1 MKNFY
6 QRRISVL
13 RDELSLNNGEG
24 FFSSTRED
32 VLYLTGFNSS
42 NSNLLITNQSE
53 IIFTDKRYTQ
63 QIKEL
68 GSQIKTEFIENNFLR
83 TLKEYCYENNINT
96 IYFDPAKISVQKIAE
111 LRKIRNLKFKPIQKD
126 ISFIFALQDEYSIKQ
141 TKKAIRI
148 TEEIFKIILSNI
160 KEGISEKDIKVELK
174 YLIYKSADGE
184 AFDPI
189 VLFGKKTAFPHGV
202 SNNSTLK
209 MNSPILID
217 FGVNVKGYN
226 SDFTRTF
233 YFGNP
238 SDEFK
243 KKYEIVLSALR
254 IGIEKIEA
262 NRNTQEVALSVIKF
276 FEKFNVDK
284 NFTHALGHGLGVYLH
299 NFPRL
304 ALKSNQIIPD
314 NIIVAIEPALYFEKK
329 FGIRIE
335 QNILLYKGKKEI
347 LTKTTD
353 ELIVL

>member
-1 MKNFY
+1 MKDFY
-6 QRRISVL
+6 QRRISIL

-24 FFSSTRED
+24 FFSSTKED
-32 VLYLTGFNSS
+32 VLFLTGFNSS
-42 NSNLLITNQSE
+42 NSNLLITNKSE

-68 GSQIKTEFIENNFLR
+68 ESKINTEFIEGNFTDTLR
-83 TLKEYCYENNINT
+83 KYCDEHNIHK
-96 IYFDPAKISVQKIAE
+96 IYFDPSKISVRKISE
-111 LRKIRNLKFKPIQKD
+111 LRKIIKLKFIPIRKD

-141 TKKAIRI
+141 TKKAIKV
-148 TEEIFKIILSNI
+148 TEEIFKNILGNI
-160 KEGISEKDIKVELK
+160 KEGISEKDIKAELK

-189 VLFGKKTAFPHGV
+189 VLFGKRTAFPHGV
-202 SNNSTLK
+202 SNNNRLK
-209 MNSPILID
+209 VNSPILID

-233 YFGNP
+233 YFGKP

-243 KKYEIVLSALR
+243 NKYQIVLSALR
-254 IGIEKIEA
+254 IGIENLEA
-262 NRNTQEVALSVIKF
+262 NKKAQDVAISVIKF
-276 FEKFNVDK
+276 FERFNLDR

-314 NIIVAIEPALYFEKK
+314 DIIVAIEPALYFEKK

-335 QNILLYKGKKEI
+335 QDILLYKGKKEI